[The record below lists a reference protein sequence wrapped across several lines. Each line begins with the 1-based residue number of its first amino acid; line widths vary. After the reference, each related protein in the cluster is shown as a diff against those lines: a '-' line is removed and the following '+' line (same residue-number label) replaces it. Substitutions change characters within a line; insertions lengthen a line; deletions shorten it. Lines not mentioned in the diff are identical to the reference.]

1 MRVVSRLLIGLSAL
15 LFVTPAIADR
25 EIRIGTLAP
34 KKSPWGKVFQVWQDA
49 VAEQTEGALTLT
61 FYWNGSQGDDLAMVD
76 KIKAGSQ
83 LDGAAVSALG
93 LARIWKPILALQIPG
108 LFRTQASLDRA
119 RESMKPDIDAKF
131 AEAGFVLAGG
141 GDVGI
146 SHLMSKG
153 FAVRTPDDLKG
164 RHPVVWNED
173 VIGPTLFRVIG
184 GVTPTPM
191 TVPAVLPG
199 LRTGTVDVVSVPAI
213 VATQLQWAALLDHI
227 VEQPGGVTMGG
238 LVMKKATLD
247 ALPPDH
253 RRVLEDTGKVTGT
266 ALRERVRKADEA
278 AFESM
283 KKRMT
288 VVTHTPE
295 DIQKWTDVLTKT
307 IEELGRGTF
316 DPELL
321 KKLAGMRGL
330 GARFGHP

>member
-49 VAEQTEGALTLT
+49 VAEQTDGALTLT
-61 FYWNGSQGDDLAMVD
+61 FYWNGSQGDDISMID

-93 LARIWKPILALQIPG
+93 LARIWKPIVALQIPG
-108 LFRTQASLDRA
+108 LFRTQAALDRA
-119 RESMKPDIDAKF
+119 REAIKPDIDAKF
-131 AEAGFVLAGG
+131 ADAGFVLAGG

-146 SHLMSKG
+146 AHTMSKG
-153 FAVRTPDDLKG
+153 FAVHTPDDLKG
-164 RHPVVWNED
+164 RHPLVWNED
-173 VIGPTLFRVIG
+173 VIGPAVFRTIG
-184 GVTPTPM
+184 GITPTPM
-191 TVPAVLPG
+191 TVPAVLPA
-199 LRTGTVDVVSVPAI
+199 LRTGTVDVLTAPAL
-213 VATQLQWAALLDHI
+213 VATQLQWASQLDHI
-227 VEQPGGVTMGG
+227 VDQAVGPTMGG

-253 RRVLEDTGKVTGT
+253 RKVLEDTGRVTST

-278 AFESM
+278 ALESL
-283 KKRMT
+283 KKKMT
-288 VVTHTPE
+288 VVTQTPE
-295 DIQKWTDVLTKT
+295 DLQKWTEVITKSV
-307 IEELGRGTF
+307 EELGRGTF

-321 KKLAGMRGL
+321 KKLAAMR
-330 GARFGHP
+330 